1 MSEGRRVGSD
11 AGAKVVINVRFR
23 IVDVPEE
30 EEELV
35 RKDWVVGAVEG
46 AVHIDVAVE
55 DRGLCEK
62 PLTVLGDKTKFV
74 AAPAIVGEGLVEPG
88 KSESGLNFGRRRP
101 VRPPPGRVVRE
112 GLIS

>member
-1 MSEGRRVGSD
+1 MGRD
-11 AGAKVVINVRFR
+11 AGAKVVISVRFR
-23 IVDVPEE
+23 IVDVPDE

-46 AVHIDVAVE
+46 AVDMEVAVE

-62 PLTVLGDKTKFV
+62 PLAVLGDETECV
-74 AAPAIVGEGLVEPG
+74 AASAIVGEGLAEPG
-88 KSESGLNFGRRRP
+88 VSEFGLFFGRRRP
-101 VRPPPGRVVRE
+101 VRPPPGRVARE